1 MPPRVFY
8 GLFMLLALV
17 VFVFVRR
24 FVPKPE
30 GLRTL
35 PFTKRLALTLCAFIG
50 GTLGAKLP
58 FALGASEGPFSSPA
72 WLSDGKTI
80 TTGLLGAYL
89 MVELGKWWMAIHVRT
104 GDTFAL
110 PLACALVVGR
120 WGCFCNGCCY
130 GTPTDLP
137 WGRDFGD
144 GLLRHPTQAYE
155 SLFHLGMACV
165 LGFSLREGWLRG
177 HHLQIY
183 LIAYG
188 VYRFLTEFIRPE
200 PVSAG
205 GLTFYQWVSL
215 ILIAAMV
222 GQWWIQYREEKR
234 YDPPP
239 GVLSEPVPSGWVGDA
254 AAGAEADR

>member
-1 MPPRVFY
+1 MPPRFLY
-8 GLFMLLALV
+8 GLFMLLALAA
-17 VFVFVRR
+17 FVFVRH

-30 GLRTL
+30 GLRRL
-35 PFTKRLALTLCAFIG
+35 PWQKRLALALCAFIG

-58 FALGASEGPFSSPA
+58 FAFGAGDGPFSSMA

-89 MVELGKWWMAIHVRT
+89 LVELGKWWMAIHVKT

-120 WGCFCNGCCY
+120 WGCFCNGCCF
-130 GTPTDLP
+130 GTPTDMP

-144 GLLRHPTQAYE
+144 GVLRHPTQAYE
-155 SLFHLGMACV
+155 SLFHLGMAFV
-165 LGFSLREGWLRG
+165 LWLLLREGWLRG

-200 PVSAG
+200 PLALG

-215 ILIAAMV
+215 TLIAAMV
-222 GQWWIQYREEKR
+222 GQWGVRSRQKRSDYRG
-234 YDPPP
+234 P
-239 GVLSEPVPSGWVGDA
+239 
-254 AAGAEADR
+254 EASVKKGCHELF

>member
-1 MPPRVFY
+1 MAARFSY

-17 VFVFVRR
+17 VFVVVRH

-30 GLRTL
+30 GLLRL
-35 PFTKRLALTLCAFIG
+35 PWQKRLALTLCAFIG
-50 GTLGAKLP
+50 GALGAKLP
-58 FALGASEGPFSSPA
+58 FAVGASTGPFSALA

-80 TTGLLGAYL
+80 TTGLIGAYL
-89 MVELGKWWMAIHVRT
+89 MVELGKWLMAIPVKT

-144 GLLRHPTQAYE
+144 GLIRHPTQAYE
-155 SLFHLGMACV
+155 SLFHLVMAFV
-165 LGFSLREGWLRG
+165 LWLLLREGWLRS
-177 HHLQIY
+177 HHLQLY

-188 VYRFLTEFIRPE
+188 VYRFLTEYIRPE
-200 PVSAG
+200 PISVG
-205 GLTFYQWVSL
+205 GLTFFQWVSL
-215 ILIAAMV
+215 ALIAGMMA
-222 GQWWIQYREEKR
+222 QWCLQPR
-234 YDPPP
+234 P
-239 GVLSEPVPSGWVGDA
+239 EPTNN
-254 AAGAEADR
+254 E

>member
-1 MPPRVFY
+1 MPSHFAYSV
-8 GLFMLLALV
+8 FMLLALV
-17 VFVFVRR
+17 VFVFVRH

-30 GLRTL
+30 GLRQL
-35 PFTKRLALTLCAFIG
+35 PWHKRLALTLCAFIG
-50 GTLGAKLP
+50 GALGAKLP
-58 FALGASEGPFSSPA
+58 FALGASDGPFSSLA

-89 MVELGKWWMAIHVRT
+89 MVEFGKWWMEIRVRT

-130 GTPTDLP
+130 GSPTDLP

-144 GLLRHPTQAYE
+144 GLIRHPTQAYE
-155 SLFHLGMACV
+155 SLFHLGMAFV
-165 LGFSLREGWLRG
+165 LALLLREGWLRS

-183 LIAYG
+183 LISYG
-188 VYRFLTEFIRPE
+188 VYRFLTEYIRPE
-200 PVSAG
+200 PIAAG

-215 ILIAAMV
+215 TLIAAMV
-222 GQWWIQYREEKR
+222 GQW
-234 YDPPP
+234 
-239 GVLSEPVPSGWVGDA
+239 VLQLRSSQKPVA
-254 AAGAEADR
+254 CL

>member
-1 MPPRVFY
+1 MPPRFFY
-8 GLFMLLALV
+8 GLFMLLAFV
-17 VFVFVRR
+17 VFVFVRH

-30 GLRTL
+30 GLRRL
-35 PFTKRLALTLCAFIG
+35 PWQKRLALTLCAFIG
-50 GTLGAKLP
+50 GVLGAKLP
-58 FALGASEGPFSSPA
+58 FALGASEGPFSSLA

-80 TTGLLGAYL
+80 TTGLMGAYFL
-89 MVELGKWWMAIHVRT
+89 VELGKWWMAIPVKT

-130 GTPTDLP
+130 GTPTELP

-155 SLFHLGMACV
+155 SLFHLSMAFV
-165 LGFSLREGWLRG
+165 LWLLLREEILRG

-188 VYRFLTEFIRPE
+188 IYRFLTEYIRPE
-200 PVSAG
+200 PISLG
-205 GLTFYQWVSL
+205 GLTFYQWASL
-215 ILIAAMV
+215 GLIVAMV
-222 GQWWIQYREEKR
+222 AQWWSQLRDERVKKNANAE
-234 YDPPP
+234 
-239 GVLSEPVPSGWVGDA
+239 
-254 AAGAEADR
+254 GAMIGTSRA

>member
-1 MPPRVFY
+1 MPPHFSY
-8 GLFMLLALV
+8 TLFMLLALL

-30 GLRTL
+30 ALRRL
-35 PFTKRLALTLCAFIG
+35 PWQKRLALTLCAFIG
-50 GTLGAKLP
+50 GTLGAKAP
-58 FALGASEGPFSSPA
+58 FALGASEGPLSSLA

-89 MVELGKWWMAIHVRT
+89 LVELGKWLMEIHVKT

-130 GTPTDLP
+130 GTPTELP

-144 GLLRHPTQAYE
+144 GLIRHPTQAYE
-155 SLFHLGMACV
+155 SLFHLGMAFV
-165 LGFSLREGWLRG
+165 LWLLLREGCLRG
-177 HHLQIY
+177 HHLQLY

-188 VYRFLTEFIRPE
+188 VYRFLTEYIRPE

-205 GLTFYQWVSL
+205 RLTFYQWVSL
-215 ILIAAMV
+215 GLIVAMV
-222 GQWWIQYREEKR
+222 GQWWWQRGSERMNKR
-234 YDPPP
+234 
-239 GVLSEPVPSGWVGDA
+239 A
-254 AAGAEADR
+254 NATRAMADTSRA